1 MTQKLPINL
10 TANKNEPGFSLL
22 ARLASANTGRTTIE
36 FCRSTGLIKREIC
49 AGKADALGKLAV
61 LTGSNQ
67 TALLDD
73 SPLVMGRKLTILSGL
88 KIQSRSV
95 RKQDL
100 SICPAC
106 WLQQLETGQSKPYAL
121 SMHVHWLPRQL
132 HTCQTHSVK
141 LVPLPYEN
149 YTNIYDHVRR
159 SHAEIGWIGR
169 LAAYIEHQN
178 YSNFESAL
186 ADHLKS
192 KTPMCTWLPKEQVDT
207 LERWCLGLGLLIER
221 GSDGARGLAAGE
233 EANLIDVG
241 FEVMLGGK
249 DQMHREVDA
258 ALRKHR
264 LRLTATWL
272 ATWAYQ
278 HPKPPERQGLA
289 RLLKSLCDDQGYFC
303 LQSTSTADPKLVAL
317 EMGLNRI
324 AKSSGKTPS
333 AVRQILT
340 TDGYLP
346 ANGVPHQNDMRAFL
360 RTCAAQIRAIDNSLP
375 IRKSADILG
384 VGVQLFKGLVEDRI
398 FVPLRTRTYKKARFE
413 HDHLDSFLG
422 EIDEL
427 IGDRPPCA
435 DQNMQTIQAGCFHL
449 TCSAGQIL
457 ALLRANQLQS
467 ACYGSSGHG
476 LGRVRIDIEELK
488 SKLLQQ
494 DGSGLSL
501 EDLRKLLGLERR
513 FAAKLSAVGLLP
525 SYSGRKSSTGGRA
538 SLVAPCVYDH
548 FVEHYH
554 TVRTWAARAMITE
567 SQVRIAL
574 KVNNIRPAPEADGV
588 PVYRIEDLRRL

>member
-36 FCRSTGLIKREIC
+36 FCRSTGLVKREIC
-49 AGKADALGKLAV
+49 AGKADALRKLAV

-67 TALLDD
+67 TAMLDD

-121 SMHVHWLPRQL
+121 SMHAHWLPRQL

-169 LAAYIEHQN
+169 LANYIEHQN
-178 YSNFESAL
+178 CSNFESTL
-186 ADHLKS
+186 ANHLKS
-192 KTPMCTWLPKEQVDT
+192 KTPMCPWLPKEQVDT

-340 TDGYLP
+340 TDGFLH
-346 ANGVPHQNDMRAFL
+346 ANDVPHQNDMRAFL
-360 RTCAAQIRAIDNSLP
+360 RTCAAQIRAIDNSIP
-375 IRKSADILG
+375 IKKSADILG
-384 VGVQLFKGLVEDRI
+384 VGVQLFKGLVDDRI

-413 HDHLDSFLG
+413 RDHLNGFLG
-422 EIDEL
+422 EIDEM
-427 IGDRPPCA
+427 IGDRPHRA
-435 DQNMQTIQAGCFHL
+435 DQNMQTIQAACFHL

-457 ALLRANQLQS
+457 ALLRANQLQN

-488 SKLLQQ
+488 SILLRQ

-548 FVEHYH
+548 FVEHYQ
-554 TVRTWAARAMITE
+554 TVRTWAASAMITE
-567 SQVRIAL
+567 SQVRIAI
-574 KVNNIRPAPEADGV
+574 KVKNIRPAPEADGV
-588 PVYRIEDLRRL
+588 PVYRIDDLRRL